1 MADFELPGYELYERI
16 GKGGMAT
23 VYRALHLNL
32 DREVAIK
39 VMDPAMN
46 SDEHFSERFIRE
58 ARISARLVHPHILQI
73 YDVNNFDGYNYI
85 AMELLGFGDLAD
97 IIYSSMQ
104 QKTIYQIMEQM
115 THALD
120 YASGRGYVHRD
131 IKPSN
136 IMLRAKNEYVLG
148 DFGIARAANSGTQ
161 MTQTGLMVGTPSY
174 MSPEQAKG
182 QQVDGRSDLY
192 AMAVLCYEMLTK
204 NLPYESGS
212 AVTTAV
218 KHLTEDIPTLP
229 EALALYQPF
238 FDQALAKLA
247 DDRYQTGREMNVA
260 FLAASAEFDDDQVLI
275 EAVATSPSET
285 EGSAGSGERT
295 SVAPMD
301 QTRVSQTSLSASS
314 SSRPYKLDGTSQ
326 RERLVSGTYAPGTQG
341 KGQSSSAVRLLLVA
355 VVLGGLGFGG
365 YTYWQDQQRGASV
378 DLRAVTGE
386 LASAYGAMNNDDLP
400 GAAAA
405 FHRVLSVDSS
415 NGAAQQGMA
424 EVGTLYEAAIT
435 QALQE
440 QDGARAQ
447 VLIGDYGLYFS
458 DSGKW
463 ADFQGALEQMGEEK
477 RLAAAQSERLEILLG
492 RASQQIQEQQLAEA
506 RASLDQA
513 RAIDPD
519 YAGLQEVREALVN
532 AETAAMANEERWA
545 DYTPGQRQEFEDA
558 IAVANLAITEN
569 QFDEAEDSL
578 SQAARIAPEMPDL
591 AVLGDTLSAAREA
604 TAEQQAQIEGS
615 LERADAAV
623 AALATD
629 PAQAAGAAGLYQEVL
644 LVDPDNSAAQQGLTV
659 LVDYFITSAGNAA
672 AAGNFEGAGEILAT
686 AEALVPDQQTVAG
699 LQDKLPELEAAWE
712 KEQLLAAETKS
723 EIDALLSQA
732 DAAMAEYTDDSSKA
746 LEAADFDLADEILV
760 AAEQAIPG
768 QAAVSRLQSEQPGL
782 EKAWEDQQ
790 VAAAQEQA
798 LAARE
803 QQAIDTANKGM
814 VALSEAQLDVA
825 QQAYDEVAGTYPGL
839 DATVELKKQLAAAYI
854 NATREQIQ
862 VRELDRAEEYLALG
876 LAMVPGD
883 PVWTE
888 LEVEIE
894 SARGGGRRRLGAY

>member
-768 QAAVSRLQSEQPGL
+768 QAAVGRLQSELPGL

>member
-204 NLPYESGS
+204 NLPYESDS

-238 FDQALAKLA
+238 FDKALAKLA

-275 EAVATSPSET
+275 EAVATSPAET

-506 RASLDQA
+506 RASLDQT

-558 IAVANLAITEN
+558 IAVANLAMTEN
-569 QFDEAEDSL
+569 QFDKAEDSL

-604 TAEQQAQIEGS
+604 ATAATAEQQAQIEGS

-629 PAQAAGAAGLYQEVL
+629 PAQ
-644 LVDPDNSAAQQGLTV
+644 
-659 LVDYFITSAGNAA
+659 
-672 AAGNFEGAGEILAT
+672 
-686 AEALVPDQQTVAG
+686 
-699 LQDKLPELEAAWE
+699 
-712 KEQLLAAETKS
+712 
-723 EIDALLSQA
+723 
-732 DAAMAEYTDDSSKA
+732 
-746 LEAADFDLADEILV
+746 
-760 AAEQAIPG
+760 
-768 QAAVSRLQSEQPGL
+768 
-782 EKAWEDQQ
+782 
-790 VAAAQEQA
+790 EQA

-803 QQAIDTANKGM
+803 RQQAIDTANKGM

-894 SARGGGRRRLGAY
+894 SAQGGGRRRLGAY